1 MTAQL
6 AYSLRALFSAKRGT
20 AVILGNCIVG
30 RWQPRSTSLRSYKIN
45 HKNTPVTDRGYTD
58 DISEVTTAD
67 CKEYRIYPKIFQ
79 TLIKHFYLKIKLIT
93 LLKCLI
99 NNPNLGVIFAS
110 LTMLH
115 CDDYCHCDEKNF
127 IKRQC
132 VHLRSHILQFFYLNN
147 ISKACEALRG
157 FSTIAEFLV

>member
-115 CDDYCHCDEKNF
+115 CDDYCHCDEKTLSNDNVYICEVTFCSFF
-127 IKRQC
+127 IWTIFLKRVKHC
-132 VHLRSHILQFFYLNN
+132 AVSLR
-147 ISKACEALRG
+147 
-157 FSTIAEFLV
+157 

>member
-20 AVILGNCIVG
+20 AVILGNCIPVVG

-115 CDDYCHCDEKNF
+115 CDDYCHCDEKTLSNDNVYICEVTFCSFF
-127 IKRQC
+127 IWTIFLKRVKHC
-132 VHLRSHILQFFYLNN
+132 AVSLR
-147 ISKACEALRG
+147 
-157 FSTIAEFLV
+157 